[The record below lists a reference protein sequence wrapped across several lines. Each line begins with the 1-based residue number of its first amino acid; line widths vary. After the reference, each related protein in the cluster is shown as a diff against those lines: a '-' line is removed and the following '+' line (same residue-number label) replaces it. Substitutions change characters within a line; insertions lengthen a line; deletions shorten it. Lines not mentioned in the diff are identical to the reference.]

1 MAKKVGMRSLL
12 AGMALALGLM
22 SGSAVASDKHEISFK
37 EDVYPIITYRCLE
50 CHVQGG
56 PGMVYSGLD
65 LQTYEGLMRGVK
77 LRTRTQSG
85 QQYAPVVMPGKPLL
99 SNLLVLVSGKAG
111 IRMPHNR
118 RRLTKCEIDTI
129 RKWIRQGAQNN

>member
-1 MAKKVGMRSLL
+1 MANKVGMRSLL
-12 AGMALALGLM
+12 AGAALALGLM
-22 SGSAVASDKHEISFK
+22 SGSAVASEMQEMTFK

-65 LQTYEGLMRGVK
+65 LQSYEGLMRGTK
-77 LRTRTQSG
+77 HG
-85 QQYAPVVMPGKPLL
+85 PVVVAGKPML

-118 RRLTKCEIDTI
+118 RRLTKCEIDI
-129 RKWIRQGAQNN
+129 ISKWIQQGAKNN